1 MIKITK
7 RNENEPRE
15 LQQYRL
21 QNSSS
26 SYSSMPTDIKK
37 KVLESLIAEQ
47 GGLCAY
53 CMCKIDNKGGKRQA
67 TIEHCEPQSLSPE
80 KSLDYDNMVA
90 VCNGNR
96 DHHSPEEKTCD
107 ARRGSLSIDKQS
119 MKFLNVFDARK
130 LEVIEYNKGDGTIFS
145 NNLDADE
152 DLNYRLNLNCESRQL
167 KKCRMEAL
175 KALMKDIEQKYVN
188 KTIDNKHI
196 EDLLTKILNN
206 KEKIPF
212 CGILIWWLKKKIRN
226 KKH

>member
-7 RNENEPRE
+7 RNEPRE

-21 QNSSS
+21 QKFS
-26 SYSSMPTDIKK
+26 SYSDMPKNVRK

-53 CMCKIDNKGGKRQA
+53 CMCRISDGEENNV
-67 TIEHCEPQSLSPE
+67 TIEHCEPQSVSPK
-80 KSLDYDNMVA
+80 KSLNYNNMVA

-96 DHHSPEEKTCD
+96 EDHSNENKTCD
-107 ARRGSLSIDKQS
+107 ARRGCLPIKEQAFKFID
-119 MKFLNVFDARK
+119 VFDEK
-130 LEVIEYNKGDGTIFS
+130 TLEVIEYKSDGTIFS
-145 NNLDADE
+145 NNLDANE
-152 DLNYRLNLNCESRQL
+152 DLNYRLNLNCEARQL
-167 KKCRMEAL
+167 IENRRAAL
-175 KALMKDIEQKYVN
+175 EKVQEDIYKTYTN
-188 KTIDNKHI
+188 KTIDEKH
-196 EDLLTKILNN
+196 LKNRLTEILNN

>member
-7 RNENEPRE
+7 RKEPRE
-15 LQQYRL
+15 LRQHRL
-21 QNSSS
+21 QKFS
-26 SYSSMPTDIKK
+26 SYSNMPKNVKK

-53 CMCKIDNKGGKRQA
+53 CMCRISDCEENCA

-130 LEVIEYNKGDGTIFS
+130 LEVIEYKSDGTIFS
-145 NNLDADE
+145 KNPDADE
-152 DLNYRLNLNCESRQL
+152 DLNYRLNLNCEARQL
-167 KKCRMEAL
+167 IENRKAAL
-175 KALMKDIEQKYVN
+175 VKLQEDIYKAYID
-188 KTIDNKHI
+188 KTIDEKH
-196 EDLLTKILNN
+196 LKNRLTAILNN